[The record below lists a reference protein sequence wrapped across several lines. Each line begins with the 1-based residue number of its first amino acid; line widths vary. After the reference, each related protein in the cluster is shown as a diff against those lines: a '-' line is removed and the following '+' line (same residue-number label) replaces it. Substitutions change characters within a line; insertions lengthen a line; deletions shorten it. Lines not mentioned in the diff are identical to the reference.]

1 MLGWYSIR
9 QDFVRCTFYLGL
21 GYYNRARN
29 LHKCAQLIVNE
40 YNGEFP
46 NELEI
51 LINRLPGVGRYTAG
65 AVSSIAF
72 NQVFLLNFSG

>member
-1 MLGWYSIR
+1 MI
-9 QDFVRCTFYLGL
+9 DFFCVLNKLKSGL

-40 YNGEFP
+40 YNGRFP

-72 NQVFLLNFSG
+72 NQVTCSFEILIYFS

>member
-1 MLGWYSIR
+1 M
-9 QDFVRCTFYLGL
+9 
-21 GYYNRARN
+21 
-29 LHKCAQLIVNE
+29 NE

-46 NELEI
+46 KELEV

-72 NQVFLLNFSG
+72 NQVFFSFNKFFPII

>member
-1 MLGWYSIR
+1 M
-9 QDFVRCTFYLGL
+9 
-21 GYYNRARN
+21 
-29 LHKCAQLIVNE
+29 NE

-51 LINRLPGVGRYTAG
+51 MINRLPGVGRYTAG

-72 NQVFLLNFSG
+72 NQVFLLHSSPIRMIVFFFL